1 MLLFLDPPQPASSTR
16 GSQASTSPKPA
27 PRGRGRGRGQMPL
40 ASSRSSSTTLTPVPG
55 RAAWTRQSSSI
66 CPLSSSSI
74 PGRGRLSLAPT
85 LATLCVSSPP
95 LIATRRRRYFSQPAR
110 APQTLHFIGDA
121 FLRASGMCLK
131 SWGCIA
137 GSSNPPPR
145 GTPVGHLVAITLLC
159 IAPILFTPSCTHTM
173 ACPPHFRP
181 FPPLQ
186 RTVHPPLAVD
196 PTP

>member
-66 CPLSSSSI
+66 CPFSSSNI

-95 LIATRRRRYFSQPAR
+95 LIASRRRRFSSQPAR
-110 APQTLHFIGDA
+110 AQTLHFIGDA
-121 FLRASGMCLK
+121 FLRALGMCLK

-159 IAPILFTPSCTHTM
+159 IAPILSYAHSTRHGVPST
-173 ACPPHFRP
+173 
-181 FPPLQ
+181 FPPLPTLQ
-186 RTVHPPLAVD
+186 RTVHPPLAAD